1 MLKLRNALIP
11 IRELGSENLKL
22 LGVITGGHFV
32 IHWFQQLFPVLLPSV
47 KAGLGLNDVQVG
59 ALTSAR
65 QMAQGTLNLP
75 SGLLADSLVRH
86 RALILAS
93 SLVIM
98 GLAYLLFGKAPS
110 FVWLLFAA
118 GLVGLGSEV
127 WHPAAAATL
136 SNRFPERRATA
147 LAVHGMGATSSDTI
161 TPLVMGALLVTFPW
175 QNVLA
180 LQIVPA
186 FLVGLLVLRGLR
198 GIFTGAGSQ
207 ASRSAQ
213 IREIGELARNPV
225 FLTISAARGLTQ
237 MGRLVVLTFLPIY
250 LQEHLGYSPFILGV
264 HIMLLHAMGT
274 ISQPI
279 LGFLSD
285 RFGRKAVLL
294 PFVYYAGVAVPAFG
308 GCSGRDPA
316 WAGDY
321 CYWSFLLHADEHHQ
335 CSRDGRGRIK
345 DPGHFLWSHFGVNST
360 LCNSNA
366 YSGGLS
372 HRLIRDSLGIFFGR
386 RISASCRPCDIPFET
401 LSRVKNRR
409 RSRWLTR
416 MATPWSR
423 ALPGA
428 PVPASRACRAT
439 LV

>member
-22 LGVITGGHFV
+22 LGVITGGHFA

-47 KAGLGLNDVQVG
+47 KAGLGLSDVQVG

-98 GLAYLLFGKAPS
+98 GLAYLLFGKAPA

-118 GLVGLGSEV
+118 GLVGLGSAL
-127 WHPAAAATL
+127 WHPAATATL
-136 SNRFPERRATA
+136 SNRFPRRRATA

-161 TPLVMGALLVTFPW
+161 TPLVMGVLLVTFPW
-175 QNVLA
+175 QEVLA

-186 FLVGLLVLRGLR
+186 ILVGFLVLHGLR

-294 PFVYYAGVAVPAFG
+294 PSFITLGLL
-308 GCSGRDPA
+308 
-316 WAGDY
+316 
-321 CYWSFLLHADEHHQ
+321 FLLLAVAAAGIQLGLVITVIGVFFYTLMNITNAAVMDVAGSKIQATSYGLTSVLTQLFVIPTPILAGYLIGSYGIHSAFFLAGAFLLLAGLVI
-335 CSRDGRGRIK
+335 SPLRLYRG
-345 DPGHFLWSHFGVNST
+345 SNFGDR
-360 LCNSNA
+360 L
-366 YSGGLS
+366 GG
-372 HRLIRDSLGIFFGR
+372 
-386 RISASCRPCDIPFET
+386 
-401 LSRVKNRR
+401 
-409 RSRWLTR
+409 
-416 MATPWSR
+416 
-423 ALPGA
+423 
-428 PVPASRACRAT
+428 
-439 LV
+439 

>member
-1 MLKLRNALIP
+1 MPKLPNFLIP

-22 LGVITGGHFV
+22 LSVITGGHFAV
-32 IHWFQQLFPVLLPSV
+32 HWFQQLFPVVLPSV

-86 RALILAS
+86 RALIMAS
-93 SLVIM
+93 SLMIM
-98 GLAYLLFGKAPS
+98 GLAYLLFGKAPA
-110 FVWLLFAA
+110 FVWALFAA
-118 GLVGLGSEV
+118 GLVGLGSAL

-147 LAVHGMGATSSDTI
+147 LSVHGMGATSSDTI

-175 QNVLA
+175 QDVLA

-186 FLVGLLVLRGLR
+186 ILVGFLVLHGLR
-198 GIFTGAGSQ
+198 GVFTGAGSQ

-213 IREIGELARNPV
+213 IREIGKLARNPV

-294 PFVYYAGVAVPAFG
+294 PSFITLGLL
-308 GCSGRDPA
+308 
-316 WAGDY
+316 
-321 CYWSFLLHADEHHQ
+321 FLLLAVAAAGIQ
-335 CSRDGRGRIK
+335 
-345 DPGHFLWSHFGVNST
+345 L
-360 LCNSNA
+360 
-366 YSGGLS
+366 GLV
-372 HRLIRDSLGIFFGR
+372 ITVIGIFFYTLMNITNAAVMDVAGSKIQATSYGLTSVLTQLFVIPTPILAGFLIGSYGIHSAFFLAGAFLLLAGLVISPLKLYRGSKIGGR
-386 RISASCRPCDIPFET
+386 LD
-401 LSRVKNRR
+401 
-409 RSRWLTR
+409 
-416 MATPWSR
+416 
-423 ALPGA
+423 G
-428 PVPASRACRAT
+428 
-439 LV
+439 